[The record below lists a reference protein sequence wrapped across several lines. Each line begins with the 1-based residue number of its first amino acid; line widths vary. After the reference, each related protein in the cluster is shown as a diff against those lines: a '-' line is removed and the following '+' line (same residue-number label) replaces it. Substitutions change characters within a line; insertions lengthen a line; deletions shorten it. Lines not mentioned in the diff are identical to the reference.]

1 VVEALDLGAGST
13 PADAHTQAV
22 APDDTPTRL
31 EQIQQRFQTGTVR
44 FDDAHWLV
52 AEVSRLQHSLTEKE
66 ELLKQIMRTV
76 HVGTFQAAPVAVE
89 GLSES
94 VSRLQQE
101 NAAVVSSL
109 TKAIS
114 KIEQVVEENALLKR
128 SLEMLTK
135 QMAQDR

>member
-1 VVEALDLGAGST
+1 
-13 PADAHTQAV
+13 
-22 APDDTPTRL
+22 
-31 EQIQQRFQTGTVR
+31 
-44 FDDAHWLV
+44 
-52 AEVSRLQHSLTEKE
+52 
-66 ELLKQIMRTV
+66 
-76 HVGTFQAAPVAVE
+76 VE